1 MSIAIYLIIILIFAI
16 YIVWTWNSTEQFK
29 QKSTKILFI
38 IVGTLFISVLTLI
51 LFSFSKIGIEYPK
64 LEMMKDVRKI
74 ILLVFIPINGFFILP
89 QIANIVNIKM
99 EESET
104 NEQIRRRI
112 TKLGITL
119 LGIIIIECM
128 YFKNMQTG
136 LINFYEVRKDL

>member
-119 LGIIIIECM
+119 LVIIIIECM

>member
-16 YIVWTWNSTEQFK
+16 YIVWTWNSTGQFK
-29 QKSTKILFI
+29 QNSTRILFL

-64 LEMMKDVRKI
+64 IEMMKDVRKM
-74 ILLVFIPINGFFILP
+74 LLFVFIPINGFFILP
-89 QIANIVNIKM
+89 QIANIVNVKM

-104 NEQIRRRI
+104 NEQVRKRI

-119 LGIIIIECM
+119 LIIIILECM

-136 LINFYEVRKDL
+136 LINFFEVRKDL